1 MKLRAGVVLL
11 LVILEAWEPVG
22 LWGYC
27 QAIPVSPPPVGLS
40 ADGFLDRVSQHPVGD
55 QSEQAQSVEIY
66 MALITDQPAQV
77 EKVIPAVLWYARPG
91 NSEQVRSYAVRF
103 LLAITARPDGANL
116 LSSRA
121 EQIAA
126 LISDDNAA
134 IQASIVSD
142 AEILMMQPATND
154 KPYVAALT
162 AAVLNRRTPQDL
174 VAIRMIRFLMTYG
187 RNDSDAVNSIL
198 TFLHRDD
205 LTSSTRSDLVRE
217 LFEVPGLPKEVNQY
231 LLERFDDPAPSVR
244 VAAVIA
250 FADSTGG
257 FHFLAKSRVQKIACD
272 SNEDPR
278 LRELAKKAVAGQK
291 FVWNL
296 DDYGKPT
303 NPPLN

>member
-1 MKLRAGVVLL
+1 MKRWAGVLLL

-22 LWGYC
+22 LWGYG
-27 QAIPVSPPPVGLS
+27 QAIPVSPPPHGLS

-55 QSEQAQSVEIY
+55 QSEQTQSVELY

-77 EKVIPAVLWYARPG
+77 EKVIPAVLRYARPG
-91 NSEQVRSYAVRF
+91 NSEQVRSYALRF

-116 LSSRA
+116 LSSRS

-126 LISDDNAA
+126 LISDDDAA
-134 IQASIVSD
+134 IQTSIVSD
-142 AEILMMQPATND
+142 AEILMMQPATNN

-162 AAVLNRRTPQDL
+162 AAVLNKRTPQDV
-174 VAIRMIRFLMTYG
+174 VAVRMIRFLMTYG
-187 RNDSDAVNSIL
+187 RSDSAAVNSIL

-205 LTSSTRSDLVRE
+205 LISSTRSDLVRE

-231 LLERFDDPAPSVR
+231 LLGRFDDPAPSVR

-250 FADSTGG
+250 FADSTGD
-257 FHFLAKSRVQKIACD
+257 FHFLAKSRVEKIAGD

-278 LRELAKKAVAGQK
+278 LRELAKKALAGQN
-291 FVWNL
+291 FEWNL
-296 DDYGKPT
+296 NDYGNPT
-303 NPPLN
+303 NPTLR